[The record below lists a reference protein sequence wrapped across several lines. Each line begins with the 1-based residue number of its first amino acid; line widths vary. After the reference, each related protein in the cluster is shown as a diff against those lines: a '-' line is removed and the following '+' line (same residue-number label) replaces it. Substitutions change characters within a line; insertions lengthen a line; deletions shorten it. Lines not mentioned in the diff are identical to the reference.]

1 MGAHWDA
8 AGCGRV
14 SLDHAAV
21 PQGRPRWTLDPWARR
36 LRGCL
41 QVTPGWL
48 GLGSLGKGPG
58 WAVQHYGQ
66 IGGSALWTEP
76 GGARSTPRTAARP
89 RSPLPSSS
97 APQTAPGAFSAPRT
111 APGPFQHHGQLR
123 GFQHRGQLPAPLLP
137 QISPSRSRSLH
148 HPPRTSPAALPASP
162 GALLLPCWNPRL
174 MQNCYW

>member
-8 AGCGRV
+8 AGCGRD

-21 PQGRPRWTLDPWARR
+21 PQGRPRWTLDPWAQR

-58 WAVQHYGQ
+58 RAIQHHGQ
-66 IGGSALWTEP
+66 IGGSAPRTEP
-76 GGARSTPRTAARP
+76 GGGLVQHHGQRPDPTHRSRP
-89 RSPLPSSS
+89 V
-97 APQTAPGAFSAPRT
+97 
-111 APGPFQHHGQLR
+111 QHHGQLR
-123 GFQHRGQLPAPLLP
+123 APFSTIDSSGAFSTADSSRPPVP

-162 GALLLPCWNPRL
+162 EALLLPCWNPRL